1 MILWPYTVEDL
12 EILCVYIYKFMYD
25 YGEREKK
32 GEEATQGELGKMR
45 VIRHLIKE

>member
-1 MILWPYTVEDL
+1 MALYGGRPRDPVRI
-12 EILCVYIYKFMYD
+12 YIYKFMYD

-32 GEEATQGELGKMR
+32 EEEATQGELGKMR